1 LSFFE
6 RVASFLTGTI
16 VIGGKVLPFTPLAL
30 FLEFLL
36 PVILVFVFYRIALLI
51 IRRFLKSSEIS
62 EETGLSEETKE
73 KIIRWIKII
82 FRIFFLI
89 LVAVLLSRLFGA
101 EILSYLGTIFSFL
114 NEPFFESGATRIS
127 VITLVLA
134 IPIFYFATWT
144 SRAARRMIE
153 SSPFIRDNLD
163 PSRRFTLV
171 SLFRYGILTL
181 VIIIGLSI
189 IGINLSSL
197 AVIFGVLGIGLGF
210 GLQGVVANFFA
221 GLVII
226 FTKPIKEGDRIYVN
240 NVDGTVVS
248 IRLISTIINTLT
260 NESII
265 VPNSQIISSSV
276 HNYSYADR
284 MIAVVTKVQVSYS
297 SDLDKVLQ
305 ILMDLGHENPFRDK
319 SRNPRAMVESF
330 DDSGITVSLWTWVS
344 DVSDKLDAKSWANLE
359 TWRRFKEMS
368 VEIPFPQ
375 LDLHVKNI
383 PDAREHRNS

>member
-1 LSFFE
+1 MGFFE
-6 RVASFLTGTI
+6 QVGSFLTNKI
-16 VIGGKVLPFTPLAL
+16 LIGGKTLPFTPLSL

-36 PVILVFVFYRIALLI
+36 PVILVFVFYRLALLI
-51 IRRFLKSSEIS
+51 IRRVLKSSEIS
-62 EETGLSEETKE
+62 EETGLSEETKL
-73 KIIRWIKII
+73 KIIRWIKIL

-89 LVAVLLSRLFGA
+89 LIAVLLSRLFGA
-101 EILSYLGTIFSFL
+101 EILSYVGTVFSFL

-127 VITLVLA
+127 VITLVMA

-153 SSPFIRDNLD
+153 NSPFIRDNLD
-163 PSRRFTLV
+163 ASRRFTVV

-226 FTKPIKEGDRIYVN
+226 FTKPIKEGDRIFVN

-297 SDLDKVLQ
+297 SDLDKVLR
-305 ILMDLGHENPFRDK
+305 ILIDLGEQNPFRDK

-359 TWRRFKEMS
+359 TWRRFKETA

-375 LDLHVKNI
+375 LDLHVK
-383 PDAREHRNS
+383 PKGTERRQK